1 MAFCRSCLGI
11 CIYILLFSIVMGKE
25 NSTREIWL
33 VFWLLLI
40 VTAVEVILGIIKPS
54 FMIERRLIGV
64 TLLNHTFIILT
75 IVKAYYIVY
84 SFMHLGSEKK
94 NLKWSIILPVW
105 VLIPY
110 LLFILLSEAFYQ
122 QEMYY

>member
-84 SFMHLGSEKK
+84 SFMHLGAEKK

-110 LLFILLSEAFYQ
+110 LLFILLTEAFYQ

>member
-1 MAFCRSCLGI
+1 MAFCRPCLGI
-11 CIYILLFSIVMGKE
+11 CIYIFLFSIVMGKE

-110 LLFILLSEAFYQ
+110 LLFILLTEAFYQ